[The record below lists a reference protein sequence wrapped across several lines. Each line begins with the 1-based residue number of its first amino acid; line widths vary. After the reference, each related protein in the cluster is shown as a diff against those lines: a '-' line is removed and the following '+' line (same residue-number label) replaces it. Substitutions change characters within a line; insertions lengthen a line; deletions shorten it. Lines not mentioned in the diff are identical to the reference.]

1 MKQDY
6 LWDRTGTDAEIE
18 SLELLLGGLAFR
30 PAELPELPAREIE
43 PATTRRGWF
52 FRLSLGFAAA
62 SVSIAALLI
71 AVISMRQ
78 DSQPAI
84 SVAQETTVAP
94 VPAAL
99 PSPIT
104 ESGLEYQITS
114 TTPQRKPRPKKRN
127 RREAKSLPAPQP
139 RPRPVITLTAEEF
152 DAYRQLMTALSVTG
166 ANLNIVR
173 DKINGSED

>member
-84 SVAQETTVAP
+84 AVTQETTVA
-94 VPAAL
+94 PAAL

-104 ESGLEYQITS
+104 ESGLEYQMAS

-139 RPRPVITLTAEEF
+139 RPLPVITLTAEEL

>member
-62 SVSIAALLI
+62 SISIAALLI

-84 SVAQETTVAP
+84 AVTQETTVA
-94 VPAAL
+94 PAAL
-99 PSPIT
+99 PSPIN

-114 TTPQRKPRPKKRN
+114 TTPLRKPRPKKRN

-139 RPRPVITLTAEEF
+139 RPRPVITLTAEEL